1 MKQTNKLYFPSFFL
15 ICLALL
21 TNVLFGQPGNGR
33 ISGYLTD
40 SATGEP
46 IMYANVVL
54 EGTSIGTASDNHGYY
69 VITHVPIGTH
79 NVRIMM
85 MGYATENKSINI
97 SANDD
102 QRHDFELNITVISG
116 EDVTVTAEKQRFEE
130 KVEISRVNL
139 GLREIK
145 NVPAFVEADLFR
157 TLQLLPGVT
166 SVNDFSSALVV
177 RGGGTDENLILLDG
191 IELYNP
197 YHLGGVFSTFNA
209 NAIADA
215 EFIAGGFP
223 AIYGNRVSSVLNV
236 TSKEGD
242 SKKSRLFNNS
252 GFGKYWDLSQVQG
265 EVSLLSSKVLAEGP
279 IKNGSWMW
287 SYRRTYFDK
296 LFDLYY
302 LIKDNDDGIDWKYY
316 FWDTQ
321 GKIITDIS
329 SKNRLTYSTYLGRDV
344 LFFKFDDE
352 KDEFDW
358 DWGNYTN
365 SLQWRFV
372 PNSKFLST
380 MSISNTNFKFDVNFT
395 DTEENHSE
403 NDSTATSTQTT
414 EFIIFNKINDWTF
427 KEKLDW
433 FISNNNT
440 LTAGLELKKLD
451 MRIKFEVDDVEY
463 FDQNQTPYI
472 LSFFVQDK
480 IRLFSR
486 LTLQP
491 GMRVSKYELHNKIYP
506 EPRFGIK
513 YLINENL
520 AFKVAWGRYKQ
531 FLFTTNDD
539 NEVLNIVDIW
549 QPITKHYKAKS
560 LQQYIVGLEQWI
572 GNGYSLGI
580 EGYYKNYDNT
590 LTNNPKNN
598 PIDENDDY
606 VEGTGRVYGL
616 EFLFRKNLGRL
627 TGWLGYSYSNN
638 RQEFDFNS
646 DGSISESAGEIFPPQ
661 SDKPHTL
668 NIVANYALSDK
679 NTFGLTI
686 SGSSGRPY
694 TPTVGYTYTQ
704 NISNGTPGSTF
715 DSPYDNLATING
727 NRNSARYP
735 YYLRADVSWTRK
747 IAPFGWDGKFK
758 FQIINVTNHFNV
770 LFYDWDFAVGESNV
784 QALSMFPFFPSLGVE
799 FKF

>member
-1 MKQTNKLYFPSFFL
+1 MPHFKLSCRQLFL
-15 ICLALL
+15 FYLILSATILL
-21 TNVLFGQPGNGR
+21 GQSNSGR

-54 EGTSIGTASDNHGYY
+54 SGTNIGTASDNHGYY
-69 VITHVPIGTH
+69 VITHVPSGTH
-79 NVRIMM
+79 NLRIMM

-102 QRHDFELNITVISG
+102 QRHDFELNVTVISG

-139 GLREIK
+139 GIREIK
-145 NVPAFVEADLFR
+145 NAPAFVEADLFR

-223 AIYGNRVSSVLNV
+223 ANFGNRVSSVLKI

-242 SKKSRLFNNS
+242 SKKRRLFNNS

-302 LIKDNDDGIDWKYY
+302 LIKDNDDGVDWKYY

-321 GKIITDIS
+321 GKMIYNIS
-329 SKNRLTYSTYLGRDV
+329 NKNRLTYSTYLGRDV
-344 LFFKFDDE
+344 LFFKLDDE
-352 KDEFDW
+352 DDVEFDW

-365 SLQWRFV
+365 SLQWRYV

-380 MSISNTNFKFDVNFT
+380 MSISNTNFKFDVNLT
-395 DTEENHSE
+395 QAEKDTAGN
-403 NDSTATSTQTT
+403 TQTT
-414 EFIIFNKINDWTF
+414 EFVIFNEINDWTF

-440 LTAGLELKKLD
+440 VTAGLEFKKLG
-451 MRIKFEVDDVEY
+451 MRIKFEIDDVNY

-472 LSFFVQDK
+472 LSFFIQDK

-491 GMRVSKYELHNKIYP
+491 GIRVSKYKLHDKIYA
-506 EPRFGIK
+506 EPRFGLK

-520 AFKVAWGRYKQ
+520 AFKAAWGVYKQ

-539 NEVLNIVDIW
+539 NAILNIVDFW

-580 EGYYKNYDNT
+580 EAYYKDYDNT

-606 VEGTGRVYGL
+606 VEGTGRVYGV

-627 TGWLGYSYSNN
+627 TGWLGYSFSNN

-646 DGSISESAGEIFPPQ
+646 NGVISESAGEIFPPQ
-661 SDKPHTL
+661 SDKPHTV
-668 NIVANYALSDK
+668 NIVANYALSEK

-704 NISNGTPGSTF
+704 NINNGFSDTF
-715 DSPYDNLATING
+715 DSPYNNLANING
-727 NRNSARYP
+727 TRNSARYP
-735 YYLRADVSWTRK
+735 YYLRADVSWTRT

-770 LFYDWDFAVGESNV
+770 LLYHWDLAVGESKV